1 VNERLL
7 PVLEAR
13 PSDIAARVLVVGDPA
28 RGEAAAARLEGVRRV
43 GANREFVTWTG
54 GRSGQRVTVASHGI
68 GSAGAGICFEE
79 LLRAGART
87 VVRAGTCGAVG
98 EGIADGDLV
107 IATGA
112 VRGEG
117 LTPRL
122 VPLGFPAVADPD
134 SVLALRAAASERG
147 VEAHQGI
154 VLTSDLF
161 YPSRGLGPDDWDLWR
176 ASGVVAVEMELAAL
190 FVLASL
196 RRARAGGI
204 LAVDGDPTAS
214 EDMSG
219 YEPRRDVV
227 QQGVE
232 RMIDIALDALA
243 GLP

>member
-1 VNERLL
+1 MSERLL
-7 PVLEAR
+7 PLLEAR
-13 PSDIAARVLVVGDPA
+13 PSDIAARVLVVGDFT
-28 RGEAAAARLEGVRRV
+28 RGEAAASRLEGVRRV

-54 GRSGQRVTVASHGI
+54 ERNGRPITVASHGI

-79 LLRAGART
+79 LLRAGARAL
-87 VVRAGTCGAVG
+87 VRAGTCGAVG

-107 IATGA
+107 IATSA

-134 SVLALRAAASERG
+134 TVLALRAAASEG
-147 VEAHQGI
+147 GAETHEGI

-161 YPSRGLGPDDWDLWR
+161 YPSRGMGPDDWDLWR
-176 ASGVVAVEMELAAL
+176 ASGVVAVEMELATL

-196 RRARAGGI
+196 HQVRAGGI
-204 LAVDGDPTAS
+204 LTVDGDPTVS

-227 QQGVE
+227 QRGVE
-232 RMIDIALDALA
+232 RMIDIALDALE